1 MARWQAHAVPY
12 LPQDTEQALGPPR
25 PQRSQPFH
33 DQTPLQIQGKLG
45 AHSPEKRSHTKL
57 DTPFQGV
64 QRLPEYPLPQPQTQH
79 PGRAEG
85 LHSELKRPARS
96 QIPGS
101 RILIFQAS
109 GGEVS
114 RRVWPPPGPTPIPAA
129 GLPAAPAA
137 RPPAAGS
144 QRGAPRPGL
153 YCRALSLSLSPRPQ
167 GVAPWPFAAA
177 CTLPPAGSP

>member
-1 MARWQAHAVPY
+1 MLSLTCHRTLSKPWGHPDLRGLNLSMIRLLY
-12 LPQDTEQALGPPR
+12 KSKENWGPTPQKNTHTQNQTHRFKELRGFLSPP
-25 PQRSQPFH
+25 
-33 DQTPLQIQGKLG
+33 
-45 AHSPEKRSHTKL
+45 SPSPR
-57 DTPFQGV
+57 
-64 QRLPEYPLPQPQTQH
+64 PQTQH
-79 PGRAEG
+79 TGRAEG

-109 GGEVS
+109 GGQVS
-114 RRVWPPPGPTPIPAA
+114 RRVWLPPGPTPIPAA
-129 GLPAAPAA
+129 GLPAAPAV

-144 QRGAPRPGL
+144 QRGAPRPGPH
-153 YCRALSLSLSPRPQ
+153 CRALFLSLSPRPQ